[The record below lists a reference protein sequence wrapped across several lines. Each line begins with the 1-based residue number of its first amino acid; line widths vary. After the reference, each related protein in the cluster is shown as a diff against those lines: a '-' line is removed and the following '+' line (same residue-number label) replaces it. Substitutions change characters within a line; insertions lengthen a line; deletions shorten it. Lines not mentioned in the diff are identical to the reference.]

1 MQITLCDLTV
11 QRINSR
17 KILSNGTKKNASVKP
32 KRSYEDILNVN
43 YLIAV
48 VLLSR
53 ILY

>member
-11 QRINSR
+11 RRINSR
-17 KILSNGTKKNASVKP
+17 KIQYTGTKKNASVKP
-32 KRSYEDILNVN
+32 KRSYKDIQNVN

-53 ILY
+53 IFY